1 MDSSIHFYVYRHVFI
16 LKDNRKIIRFFIT
29 LRDCNKNIIAF
40 TDFHKYIKVGNNSK
54 SVKVTS
60 SGEVKFYAVCKFLNH
75 VFFESAYK
83 PNSLN
88 DITKEMVSTY
98 LNDYGLARLP
108 GDTETRKQTTVDV
121 TISAVLDFLD
131 AYILE
136 AGKKKIYT
144 KLKRSDLYVTEK
156 RFSKKNRKFVF
167 ITVPAFKVVTISK
180 EKDIFRDI
188 FEGAYSILMNTIIEQ
203 DMDLLML
210 AALSSFAG
218 LRPSEACNV
227 FREDSPLGE
236 GIRFIEYNGKVDDI
250 IIDLSYERP
259 LRSDGVSVG
268 NIKKERMQRVYPA
281 FLQAFMEC
289 YEKYMKHMEKR
300 KCEVEFAPLSV
311 NKQGK
316 AMTYDNYYSRFKTI
330 VDIARKKMLADDDPK
345 VVAFGKQLSYT
356 NLGPHIFRH
365 WFSVKLTLF
374 GEDVA
379 GLMYWRGD
387 RSPQSAMTYI
397 GNKSELVK
405 QLEDVTSEM
414 YDYHMWMAEKKHE
427 NRP

>member
-1 MDSSIHFYVYRHVFI
+1 
-16 LKDNRKIIRFFIT
+16 
-29 LRDCNKNIIAF
+29 
-40 TDFHKYIKVGNNSK
+40 
-54 SVKVTS
+54 
-60 SGEVKFYAVCKFLNH
+60 
-75 VFFESAYK
+75 
-83 PNSLN
+83 
-88 DITKEMVSTY
+88 
-98 LNDYGLARLP
+98 
-108 GDTETRKQTTVDV
+108 
-121 TISAVLDFLD
+121 
-131 AYILE
+131 
-136 AGKKKIYT
+136 
-144 KLKRSDLYVTEK
+144 
-156 RFSKKNRKFVF
+156 
-167 ITVPAFKVVTISK
+167 
-180 EKDIFRDI
+180 
-188 FEGAYSILMNTIIEQ
+188 
-203 DMDLLML
+203 
-210 AALSSFAG
+210 
-218 LRPSEACNV
+218 
-227 FREDSPLGE
+227 
-236 GIRFIEYNGKVDDI
+236 
-250 IIDLSYERP
+250 
-259 LRSDGVSVG
+259 
-268 NIKKERMQRVYPA
+268 MQRVYPA